1 MVRPFSFDMVE
12 SKIGYDIIA
21 RAWEITATTCSLSV
35 ISKVRQEFE
44 FGEEFQTQVLWHI
57 EDEILEENL

>member
-1 MVRPFSFDMVE
+1 MVLAFSFDMVE

-35 ISKVRQEFE
+35 VSKVRQEFE
-44 FGEEFQTQVLWHI
+44 FTEEFQTQVLWHI
-57 EDEILEENL
+57 EDEILEETL